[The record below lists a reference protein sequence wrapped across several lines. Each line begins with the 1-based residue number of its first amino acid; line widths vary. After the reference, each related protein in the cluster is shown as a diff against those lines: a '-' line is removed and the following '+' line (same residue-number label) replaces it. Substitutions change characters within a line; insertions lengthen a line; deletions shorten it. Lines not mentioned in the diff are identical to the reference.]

1 MSSLFRKSTKP
12 KERSKEVRQRVE
24 GHKNIIK
31 PVIPVGTWDNVAWG
45 NRGQSGTLLR
55 VTPSMGWGS
64 WNPYPPAPSHPSP
77 IRDHEQPST
86 LVCLSIGQA
95 CNCAQK
101 ATLRQRLTGI
111 KKKKKKSLQSGSY
124 RFLENSVLK
133 GRYSE
138 DIGTNTYLCEGHR
151 HWGNSSACV

>member
-1 MSSLFRKSTKP
+1 MPRGN
-12 KERSKEVRQRVE
+12 RDRVE
-24 GHKNIIK
+24 HSLEW
-31 PVIPVGTWDNVAWG
+31 PHQWDEEA
-45 NRGQSGTLLR
+45 GTLTHQL
-55 VTPSMGWGS
+55 
-64 WNPYPPAPSHPSP
+64 SHPSP

-111 KKKKKKSLQSGSY
+111 KKKKKKKAFSQGATDFGEFS
-124 RFLENSVLK
+124 LK

-151 HWGNSSACV
+151 H